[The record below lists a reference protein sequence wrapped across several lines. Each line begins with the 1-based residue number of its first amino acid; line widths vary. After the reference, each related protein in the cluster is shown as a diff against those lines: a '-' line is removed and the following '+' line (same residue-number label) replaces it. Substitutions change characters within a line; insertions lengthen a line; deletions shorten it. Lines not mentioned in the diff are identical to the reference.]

1 MPEILPKFNGI
12 SSAIYNKFEVNPM
25 IYYNIRNLR
34 EDNDWTQ
41 QYVADQLGVNRRTYS
56 AYETGTNSMTPET
69 LIQLAELY
77 NTSVDYLLGLTKER
91 MPYPR

>member
-1 MPEILPKFNGI
+1 MPKVNGI
-12 SSAIYNKFEVNPM
+12 NSGFYNVFEVKTM

-34 EDNDWTQ
+34 EDRDWTQ
-41 QYVADQLGVNRRTYS
+41 QYVADYLGVNRRTYS

-77 NTSVDYLLGLTKER
+77 DTSIDYLLGLTNVQK
-91 MPYPR
+91 PYPRV

>member
-1 MPEILPKFNGI
+1 MPEFVPKINGI
-12 SSAIYNKFEVNPM
+12 NSGIYNRIEVKIM

-41 QYVADQLGVNRRTYS
+41 QYVADFLGVNRRTYS

-69 LIQLAELY
+69 LVRLAELY

-91 MPYPR
+91 SPYPR

>member
-1 MPEILPKFNGI
+1 
-12 SSAIYNKFEVNPM
+12 M

-41 QYVADQLGVNRRTYS
+41 QYVADFLGVNRRTYS
-56 AYETGTNSMTPET
+56 AYETGTNSMPPET
-69 LIQLAELY
+69 LIRLAELY

-91 MPYPR
+91 LPYPR

>member
-1 MPEILPKFNGI
+1 
-12 SSAIYNKFEVNPM
+12 M

-41 QYVADQLGVNRRTYS
+41 QYVADYLGVNRRTYS

-77 NTSVDYLLGLTKER
+77 TTSVDYLLGLTREKT
-91 MPYPR
+91 PYPR

>member
-1 MPEILPKFNGI
+1 
-12 SSAIYNKFEVNPM
+12 M

-41 QYVADQLGVNRRTYS
+41 QYVAGCIGVNRRTYS
-56 AYETGTNSMTPET
+56 AYETGANSMTPET

-91 MPYPR
+91 LPYPR

>member
-1 MPEILPKFNGI
+1 
-12 SSAIYNKFEVNPM
+12 M

-41 QYVADQLGVNRRTYS
+41 QYVAERIGVNRRTYS
-56 AYETGTNSMTPET
+56 AYETGVNSMTPEI

-77 NTSVDYLLGLTKER
+77 GTSVDDLLGLTKER
-91 MPYPR
+91 LPYPE

>member
-1 MPEILPKFNGI
+1 
-12 SSAIYNKFEVNPM
+12 M
-25 IYYNIRNLR
+25 IYYNIRSLR

-41 QYVADQLGVNRRTYS
+41 QYVADRLGVNRRTYS

-77 NTSVDYLLGLTKER
+77 HTSVDYLLGLTKER
-91 MPYPR
+91 APYPR

>member
-1 MPEILPKFNGI
+1 
-12 SSAIYNKFEVNPM
+12 M
-25 IYYNIRNLR
+25 IFYNIRNLR

-41 QYVADQLGVNRRTYS
+41 QYVADFLGVNRRTYS

-69 LIQLAELY
+69 LIRLAELY

-91 MPYPR
+91 LPYPR

>member
-1 MPEILPKFNGI
+1 VE
-12 SSAIYNKFEVNPM
+12 EVNFV

-41 QYVADQLGVNRRTYS
+41 QYVADFLGVNRRTYS
-56 AYETGTNSMTPET
+56 AYETGVNSISPET

-77 NTSVDYLLGLTKER
+77 HTSVDYLLGLTREKK
-91 MPYPR
+91 PYPR

>member
-1 MPEILPKFNGI
+1 
-12 SSAIYNKFEVNPM
+12 M
-25 IYYNIRNLR
+25 IYYNIRSLR

-41 QYVADQLGVNRRTYS
+41 QYVAERLGVNRRTYS

-77 NTSVDYLLGLTKER
+77 HTSVDYLLGLTKER
-91 MPYPR
+91 APYPR

>member
-1 MPEILPKFNGI
+1 MPKVNGRN
-12 SSAIYNKFEVNPM
+12 SGIYNKSEVDTV

-41 QYVADQLGVNRRTYS
+41 QYVADYLNINRRTYS
-56 AYETGTNSMTPET
+56 AYETGVNSMTPET

-91 MPYPR
+91 TPYPR